1 MKEEQLSMIVSY
13 IVNEYFE
20 GKKELREILKDA
32 KEVLDG
38 QGTV

>member
-1 MKEEQLSMIVSY
+1 MENEQLSMIVSY

-32 KEVLDG
+32 QEVLNG
-38 QGTV
+38 